1 MQNLMLSSAPAR
13 NPIITTYMYPLR
25 NFYST
30 HLKQFLGAVA
40 EVDGL
45 PVLGRLLLPV
55 VGEGV
60 PARDLLLAAAL
71 VGGRAHTNLPV

>member
-1 MQNLMLSSAPAR
+1 MLRTSYVNGPHGIFVR
-13 NPIITTYMYPLR
+13 P
-25 NFYST
+25 
-30 HLKQFLGAVA
+30 HLEQFLGAVA

-55 VGEGV
+55 VGQGI

-71 VGGRAHTNLPV
+71 VGGRAHTNLPKGPIEIFIIH

>member
-1 MQNLMLSSAPAR
+1 MDGSLRDLCSPNLE
-13 NPIITTYMYPLR
+13 
-25 NFYST
+25 
-30 HLKQFLGAVA
+30 QFLGAVA

-45 PVLGRLLLPV
+45 PVLGRFLLPV

-71 VGGRAHTNLPV
+71 VGGRAHTNLPIKTN